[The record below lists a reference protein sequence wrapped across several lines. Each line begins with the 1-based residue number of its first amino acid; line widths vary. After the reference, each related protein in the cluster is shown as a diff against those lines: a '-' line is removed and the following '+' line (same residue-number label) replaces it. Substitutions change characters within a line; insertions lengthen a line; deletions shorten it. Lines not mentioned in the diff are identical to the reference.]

1 MSDKHLIVEGLSIE
15 FGGQTVVQN
24 LSFTLAPG
32 KTLALV
38 GESGSGKSVTAR
50 SLIGLAGAGARV
62 TARTLSYSG
71 QDLLGLSERGWRGL
85 RGKGIGFVLQDAL
98 VSLDPLRPVGKEIL
112 EVLKT
117 HGWGDRRRRA
127 QRVIELLD
135 TVGVPDPELRA
146 RQRPD
151 QLSGGLRQRALIAS
165 ALALDPGLVIADE
178 PTTALDATVQAQI
191 LQVLQAIK
199 ARGDSLLIISHDLAV
214 VAQLADEVLVLRHGV
229 AVEQGPMQQVLRNP
243 RHAYT
248 RALLDAV
255 PAEHARGTRL
265 SPQQGTP
272 VVQARP
278 SVAGAV
284 LLKATAL
291 GKRYIGPDQQPR
303 QVVDGV
309 SFELR
314 AGRTLGIVGESGSG
328 KTTVARIVLG
338 LLEPDAGKVEFL
350 GQDWAGAGRQ
360 HVDEQQRRVRRR
372 DISVIYQDPLSSF
385 DPRWSVGQILA
396 DALDVAGVTAPQ
408 QTARIQQLLEQ
419 VRLPTELA
427 TRRPLQ
433 LSGGQRQRVAI
444 ARAIASNPK
453 VIICDEPVS
462 ALDVSV
468 QAQVL
473 DLLADLQASLG
484 LAYLFISHD
493 LGVIRHVS
501 DEVLVTTARWWKA
514 PRWKPCL
521 NTRNTTTPAACWGR
535 CRGCRVPKRPW
546 SCRRWKRKTAPG
558 CLTNRN
564 SGKSPFKRSP
574 ARNCHEQIICCH

>member
-1 MSDKHLIVEGLSIE
+1 MSEQKRLIVEGLSIE
-15 FGGQTVVQN
+15 FAGQSVVSN
-24 LSFTLAPG
+24 LSFTLEPG

-50 SLIGLAGAGARV
+50 SLIGLAGEGARV
-62 TARTLSYSG
+62 TARRLSYAG
-71 QDLLGLSERGWRGL
+71 HDLLSLSERGWRDL
-85 RGKGIGFVLQDAL
+85 RGKDIGFVLQDAL

-112 EVLKT
+112 EVLET
-117 HGWGDRRRRA
+117 HRWGDRHRRSE
-127 QRVIELLD
+127 RVIELLE
-135 TVGVPDPELRA
+135 TVGVPEPRLRA

-165 ALALDPGLVIADE
+165 ALAMNPGLVIADE

-191 LQVLQAIK
+191 LDVLQQIK

-214 VAQLADEVLVLRHGV
+214 VAQLADEVLVLRHGEV
-229 AVEQGPMQQVLRNP
+229 VEQGPMEQVLRNP
-243 RHAYT
+243 RHPYT
-248 RALLDAV
+248 RSLLDAV

-265 SPQQGTP
+265 SPEHGAVP
-272 VVQARP
+272 IPPR
-278 SVAGAV
+278 AGADAPV
-284 LLKATAL
+284 LLSAQGL
-291 GKRYIGPDQQPR
+291 GKRYVGPDQLVR

-309 SFELR
+309 SFQLR

-338 LLEPDAGKVEFL
+338 LLEPDAGQVQFL
-350 GQDWAGAGRQ
+350 DVPWTGAGDAR
-360 HVDEQQRRVRRR
+360 VEEKRRRLHRR

-396 DALDVAGVTAPQ
+396 DALDVAGVPFEQ
-408 QTARIQQLLEQ
+408 QRPRISQLLQQ
-419 VRLPTELA
+419 VRLPAELSS
-427 TRRPLQ
+427 RRPLQ

-501 DEVLVTTARWWKA
+501 DEVLVMRHGQVVESASVESLFDNPRHAYTRRLLGAVPRLPGAGGTLVVPPVEPESAVLLFDESRLWKIA
-514 PRWKPCL
+514 
-521 NTRNTTTPAACWGR
+521 
-535 CRGCRVPKRPW
+535 
-546 SCRRWKRKTAPG
+546 
-558 CLTNRN
+558 
-564 SGKSPFKRSP
+564 
-574 ARNCHEQIICCH
+574 I

>member
-15 FGGQTVVQN
+15 FGGQTVVRDV
-24 LSFTLAPG
+24 SFTLAPG

-62 TARTLSYSG
+62 TARTLSYGG

-112 EVLKT
+112 EVLTT
-117 HGWGDRRRRA
+117 HRWGDRRSRTE
-127 QRVIELLD
+127 RVIELLD
-135 TVGVPDPELRA
+135 KVGVPEPELRA

-165 ALALDPGLVIADE
+165 ALALSPGLVIADE

-191 LQVLQAIK
+191 LQVLQEIK

-229 AVEQGPMQQVLRNP
+229 VVEQGSMQQVLRTP
-243 RHAYT
+243 SHPYT
-248 RALLDAV
+248 QALLDAV

-265 SPQQGTP
+265 SSHNSGQ
-272 VVQARP
+272 VVQPRP
-278 SVAGAV
+278 GADSPV
-284 LLKATAL
+284 LLKASGL
-291 GKRYIGPDQQPR
+291 GKRYIGPDQQSR
-303 QVVDGV
+303 QVVDDV

-338 LLEPDAGKVEFL
+338 LLEPDAGQVQFL
-350 GQDWAGAGRQ
+350 GHAWAGAGADR
-360 HVDEQQRRVRRR
+360 VAEKDRRVHRR

-385 DPRWSVGQILA
+385 DPRWSIGQLLA
-396 DALDVAGVTAPQ
+396 DALDVAGVAASQ
-408 QTARIQQLLEQ
+408 QPARIRELLEQ
-419 VRLPTELA
+419 VRLPAELA

-501 DEVLVTTARWWKA
+501 DEVLVMRRGQVVESAPVEDLFEHPKHAYTQRLLGAVPRLPGADSELVVPPLEAESTALRFDESQLWKIA
-514 PRWKPCL
+514 
-521 NTRNTTTPAACWGR
+521 
-535 CRGCRVPKRPW
+535 
-546 SCRRWKRKTAPG
+546 
-558 CLTNRN
+558 
-564 SGKSPFKRSP
+564 
-574 ARNCHEQIICCH
+574 I

>member
-15 FGGQTVVQN
+15 FGGQTVVRDV
-24 LSFTLAPG
+24 SFTLAPG

-62 TARTLSYSG
+62 TARTLSYGG

-112 EVLKT
+112 EVLTT
-117 HGWGDRRRRA
+117 HQWGDRRSRA
-127 QRVIELLD
+127 ERVIELLD
-135 TVGVPDPELRA
+135 KVGVPEPELRA

-165 ALALDPGLVIADE
+165 ALALSPGLVIADE

-191 LQVLQAIK
+191 LQVLQEIK

-229 AVEQGPMQQVLRNP
+229 VVEQGPMQQVLRTP
-243 RHAYT
+243 SHPYT
-248 RALLDAV
+248 QALLDAV

-265 SPQQGTP
+265 SSHNSGQL
-272 VVQARP
+272 VQPRP
-278 SVAGAV
+278 GADSPV
-284 LLKATAL
+284 LLKASGL
-291 GKRYIGPDQQPR
+291 GKRYIGPDQQSR
-303 QVVDGV
+303 QVVDDV

-338 LLEPDAGKVEFL
+338 LLEPDAGQVQFL
-350 GQDWAGAGRQ
+350 GHAWAGAGADR
-360 HVDEQQRRVRRR
+360 VAEKDRRVHRR

-385 DPRWSVGQILA
+385 DPRWSIGQILF
-396 DALDVAGVTAPQ
+396 DALDVAGVAASQ
-408 QTARIQQLLEQ
+408 QPARIRELLEQ
-419 VRLPTELA
+419 VRLPAELA
-427 TRRPLQ
+427 SRRPLQ

-501 DEVLVTTARWWKA
+501 DEVLVMRRGQVVESAPVEDLFEHPKHAYTQRLLGAVPRLPGADSELVVPPLEAESTALRFDESQLWKIA
-514 PRWKPCL
+514 
-521 NTRNTTTPAACWGR
+521 
-535 CRGCRVPKRPW
+535 
-546 SCRRWKRKTAPG
+546 
-558 CLTNRN
+558 
-564 SGKSPFKRSP
+564 
-574 ARNCHEQIICCH
+574 I

>member
-15 FGGQTVVQN
+15 FGGQTVVRN

-62 TARTLSYSG
+62 TARTLSYGG

-127 QRVIELLD
+127 ERVIELLD

-272 VVQARP
+272 VVRPRP
-278 SVAGAV
+278 SVDAPV
-284 LLKATAL
+284 LLKATDL

-338 LLEPDAGKVEFL
+338 LLEPDAGRVEFL
-350 GQDWAGAGRQ
+350 GQDWSGAGSQ
-360 HVDEQQRRVRRR
+360 HVDEQQRRARRR

-396 DALDVAGVTAPQ
+396 DALDVAGVTAQQ

-419 VRLPTELA
+419 VRLPAELA

-501 DEVLVTTARWWKA
+501 DDVLVMRHGKVVESAPVEALFEHPQHDYTRRLLGAVPRLPGAGTPLIVPPLEAENSAWLFDESQLWKIA
-514 PRWKPCL
+514 
-521 NTRNTTTPAACWGR
+521 
-535 CRGCRVPKRPW
+535 
-546 SCRRWKRKTAPG
+546 
-558 CLTNRN
+558 
-564 SGKSPFKRSP
+564 
-574 ARNCHEQIICCH
+574 I

>member
-15 FGGQTVVQN
+15 FGGQTVVHN

-62 TARTLSYSG
+62 TARTLNYGG

-272 VVQARP
+272 EVQVRP
-278 SVAGAV
+278 PVAGPV

-501 DEVLVTTARWWKA
+501 DEVLVMRHGKVVESAPVETLFEHPQHDYTRRLLGAVPRLPGAETPLVVPPLEAENSAWLFDESQLWKIA
-514 PRWKPCL
+514 
-521 NTRNTTTPAACWGR
+521 
-535 CRGCRVPKRPW
+535 
-546 SCRRWKRKTAPG
+546 
-558 CLTNRN
+558 
-564 SGKSPFKRSP
+564 
-574 ARNCHEQIICCH
+574 I

>member
-1 MSDKHLIVEGLSIE
+1 
-15 FGGQTVVQN
+15 
-24 LSFTLAPG
+24 LSFTLEPG

-62 TARTLSYSG
+62 TARTLSYG
-71 QDLLGLSERGWRGL
+71 GRDLLTLSERDWRAL

-112 EVLKT
+112 EVLET
-117 HGWGDRRRRA
+117 HRWGDRRSRT

-135 TVGVPDPELRA
+135 RVGVPEPELRA

-191 LQVLQAIK
+191 LSVLQDIK

-214 VAQLADEVLVLRHGV
+214 VAQLADEVLVLRHGEV
-229 AVEQGPMQQVLRNP
+229 VEQGPMARVLRDP
-243 RHAYT
+243 RHPYT
-248 RALLDAV
+248 RALLNAV

-265 SPQQGTP
+265 SPEREPEPDSVKPRASLDAP
-272 VVQARP
+272 VVLQAW
-278 SVAGAV
+278 G
-284 LLKATAL
+284 L
-291 GKRYIGPDQQPR
+291 GKRYVGPDHQSR
-303 QVVDGV
+303 QVVDDV
-309 SFELR
+309 SFDLR

-328 KTTVARIVLG
+328 KTTVARMVLG
-338 LLEPDAGKVEFL
+338 LLEPDAGQVSFL
-350 GQDWAGAGRQ
+350 GRPWTGADGQR
-360 HVDEQQRRVRRR
+360 VSEKDRRVYRR

-396 DALDVAGVTAPQ
+396 DALDVAGVGILDQP
-408 QTARIQQLLEQ
+408 ARITRLLDQ
-419 VRLPTELA
+419 VRLPAELA
-427 TRRPLQ
+427 ARRPLQ

-473 DLLADLQASLG
+473 DLLADLQAELG

-501 DEVLVTTARWWKA
+501 DEVLVMRHGKVVESALVDDLFNNPQHEYTRRLLSAVPRLPGAGIKLVALPPEPEDDLPLFDESRLWKIA
-514 PRWKPCL
+514 
-521 NTRNTTTPAACWGR
+521 
-535 CRGCRVPKRPW
+535 
-546 SCRRWKRKTAPG
+546 
-558 CLTNRN
+558 
-564 SGKSPFKRSP
+564 
-574 ARNCHEQIICCH
+574 I

>member
-15 FGGQTVVQN
+15 FGGQTVVRDV
-24 LSFTLAPG
+24 SFTLAPG

-62 TARTLSYSG
+62 TARTLSYGG

-112 EVLKT
+112 EVLTT
-117 HGWGDRRRRA
+117 HQWGDRRSRA
-127 QRVIELLD
+127 ERVIELLD
-135 TVGVPDPELRA
+135 KVGVPEPELRA

-165 ALALDPGLVIADE
+165 ALALSPGLVIADE

-191 LQVLQAIK
+191 LQVLHEIK

-229 AVEQGPMQQVLRNP
+229 VVEQGPMQQVLRTP
-243 RHAYT
+243 SHPYT
-248 RALLDAV
+248 QALLDAV

-265 SPQQGTP
+265 SSHNSGQL
-272 VVQARP
+272 VQPRP
-278 SVAGAV
+278 GADSPV
-284 LLKATAL
+284 LLKASGL
-291 GKRYIGPDQQPR
+291 GKRYIGPDQQSR
-303 QVVDGV
+303 QVVDDV

-338 LLEPDAGKVEFL
+338 LLEPDAGQVQFL
-350 GQDWAGAGRQ
+350 GHAWAGAGANR
-360 HVDEQQRRVRRR
+360 VAEKDRRVHRR

-385 DPRWSVGQILA
+385 DPRWSIGQILA
-396 DALDVAGVTAPQ
+396 DALDVAGVAASQ
-408 QTARIQQLLEQ
+408 QPARIRELLEQ
-419 VRLPTELA
+419 VRLPAELA
-427 TRRPLQ
+427 SRRPLQ

-501 DEVLVTTARWWKA
+501 DEVLVMRRGQVVESAPVEDLFEHPKHAYTQRLLGAVPRLPGADSELVVPPLEAESTALRFDESQLWKIA
-514 PRWKPCL
+514 
-521 NTRNTTTPAACWGR
+521 
-535 CRGCRVPKRPW
+535 
-546 SCRRWKRKTAPG
+546 
-558 CLTNRN
+558 
-564 SGKSPFKRSP
+564 
-574 ARNCHEQIICCH
+574 I

>member
-15 FGGQTVVQN
+15 FDGQTVVHN

-62 TARTLSYSG
+62 SARTLSYGG
-71 QDLLGLSERGWRGL
+71 QDLLGLSERGWRRL

-98 VSLDPLRPVGKEIL
+98 VSLDPLRAVGKEIL
-112 EVLKT
+112 EVLKA
-117 HGWGDRRRRA
+117 HNWGDRRSRGE
-127 QRVIELLD
+127 RVIELLD
-135 TVGVPDPELRA
+135 KVGVPEPRLRA

-165 ALALDPGLVIADE
+165 ALALSPGLVIADE

-191 LQVLQAIK
+191 LEVLQEIK

-229 AVEQGPMQQVLRNP
+229 TVEQGPTEQVLRNP
-243 RHAYT
+243 HHPYT

-265 SPQQGTP
+265 SPGQPAVNGLP
-272 VVQARP
+272 R
-278 SVAGAV
+278 SGADSP
-284 LLKATAL
+284 LLLRASGL
-291 GKRYIGPDQQPR
+291 GKRYIGPDHQSR
-303 QVVDGV
+303 QVVDDV

-328 KTTVARIVLG
+328 KTTVARMVLG
-338 LLEPDAGKVEFL
+338 LLEPDAGRVEFL
-350 GQDWAGAGRQ
+350 GQPWTAAGSER
-360 HVDEQQRRVRRR
+360 VTEKQRRVHRR

-396 DALDVAGVTAPQ
+396 DALDVAGFQAGQ
-408 QTARIQQLLEQ
+408 HAARISQLLDQ
-419 VRLPTELA
+419 VRLPAELA

-501 DEVLVTTARWWKA
+501 DQVLVMRHGKVVESAPVEDLFDNPQHEYTRRLLGAVPRLPGAQVQLVVPPLEAENTAWLFDESQLWKIA
-514 PRWKPCL
+514 
-521 NTRNTTTPAACWGR
+521 
-535 CRGCRVPKRPW
+535 
-546 SCRRWKRKTAPG
+546 
-558 CLTNRN
+558 
-564 SGKSPFKRSP
+564 
-574 ARNCHEQIICCH
+574 I

>member
-15 FGGQTVVQN
+15 FGGQTVVRDV
-24 LSFTLAPG
+24 SFTLAPG

-38 GESGSGKSVTAR
+38 GESGSGKSVPAR
-50 SLIGLAGAGARV
+50 SLIGVAGAGARV
-62 TARTLSYSG
+62 TARTLSYGG

-112 EVLKT
+112 EVLTT
-117 HGWGDRRRRA
+117 HQWGDRRSRA
-127 QRVIELLD
+127 ERVIELLD
-135 TVGVPDPELRA
+135 KVGVPEPELRA

-165 ALALDPGLVIADE
+165 ALALSPGLVIADE

-191 LQVLQAIK
+191 LQVLQEIK

-229 AVEQGPMQQVLRNP
+229 VVEQGSMQQVLRTP
-243 RHAYT
+243 SHPYT
-248 RALLDAV
+248 QALLDAV

-265 SPQQGTP
+265 SSHNSGQ
-272 VVQARP
+272 VVQPRP
-278 SVAGAV
+278 GADSPV
-284 LLKATAL
+284 LLKASGL
-291 GKRYIGPDQQPR
+291 GKRYIGPDQQSR
-303 QVVDGV
+303 QVVDDV

-338 LLEPDAGKVEFL
+338 LLEPDAGQVQFL
-350 GQDWAGAGRQ
+350 GHAWAGAGADR
-360 HVDEQQRRVRRR
+360 VAEKDRRVHRR

-385 DPRWSVGQILA
+385 DPRWSIGQILA
-396 DALDVAGVTAPQ
+396 DALDVAGVAASQ
-408 QTARIQQLLEQ
+408 QPARIRELLEQ
-419 VRLPTELA
+419 VRLPAELA

-501 DEVLVTTARWWKA
+501 DEVLVMRRGQVVESAPVEDLFEHPKHAYTQRLLGAVPRLPGADSELVVPPLEAESTALRFDESQLWKIA
-514 PRWKPCL
+514 
-521 NTRNTTTPAACWGR
+521 
-535 CRGCRVPKRPW
+535 
-546 SCRRWKRKTAPG
+546 
-558 CLTNRN
+558 
-564 SGKSPFKRSP
+564 
-574 ARNCHEQIICCH
+574 I

>member
-1 MSDKHLIVEGLSIE
+1 MSEAKRLIVEGLSIE
-15 FGGQTVVQN
+15 FAGRSVVRN
-24 LSFTLAPG
+24 LSFTLEPG

-50 SLIGLAGAGARV
+50 SLIGLAGEGARV
-62 TARTLSYSG
+62 TARRLSYAG
-71 QDLLGLSERGWRGL
+71 QDLLRLSQRGWRDL
-85 RGKGIGFVLQDAL
+85 RGKDIGFVLQDAL

-112 EVLKT
+112 EVLET
-117 HGWGDRRRRA
+117 HRWGDKHSRA
-127 QRVIELLD
+127 ERVIELLE
-135 TVGVPDPELRA
+135 TVGVPEPRLRA

-191 LQVLQAIK
+191 LEVLQQIK

-214 VAQLADEVLVLRHGV
+214 VAQLADEVLVLRHGEV
-229 AVEQGPMQQVLRNP
+229 VEQGPMQQVLRTP
-243 RHAYT
+243 QHPYT
-248 RALLDAV
+248 RSLLDAV

-265 SPQQGTP
+265 SPG
-272 VVQARP
+272 QAALILASRP
-278 SVAGAV
+278 RKDAPV
-284 LLKATAL
+284 LLKAEGL
-291 GKRYIGPDQQPR
+291 GKRYIGPDQQVR
-303 QVVDGV
+303 QVVNGV

-314 AGRTLGIVGESGSG
+314 GGRTLGIVGESGSG
-328 KTTVARIVLG
+328 KTTVARIALG
-338 LLEPDAGKVEFL
+338 LLQPDAGHVQFL
-350 GQDWAGAGRQ
+350 NVPWTASGDAR
-360 HVDEQQRRVRRR
+360 VSEKTRRLRRR

-396 DALDVAGVTAPQ
+396 DALDVAGLAYERQ
-408 QTARIQQLLEQ
+408 RERIAELLHQ
-419 VRLPTELA
+419 VRLPAELS

-501 DEVLVTTARWWKA
+501 DDVLVMRHGQVVESADVQTLFEHPQHEYTKRLLGAVPRLPGSASALVVPPLEPENPAWMFDESRLWKIA
-514 PRWKPCL
+514 
-521 NTRNTTTPAACWGR
+521 
-535 CRGCRVPKRPW
+535 
-546 SCRRWKRKTAPG
+546 
-558 CLTNRN
+558 
-564 SGKSPFKRSP
+564 
-574 ARNCHEQIICCH
+574 I

>member
-15 FGGQTVVQN
+15 FGGQTVVRDV
-24 LSFTLAPG
+24 SFTLAPG

-62 TARTLSYSG
+62 TARTLSYGG

-112 EVLKT
+112 EVLTT
-117 HGWGDRRRRA
+117 HQWGDRRSRA
-127 QRVIELLD
+127 ERVIELLD
-135 TVGVPDPELRA
+135 KVGVPEPELRA

-165 ALALDPGLVIADE
+165 ALALSPGLVIADE
-178 PTTALDATVQAQI
+178 PTTALDVTVQAQI
-191 LQVLQAIK
+191 LQVLQEIK

-229 AVEQGPMQQVLRNP
+229 VVEQGPMQQVLRTP
-243 RHAYT
+243 SHPYT
-248 RALLDAV
+248 QALLDAV

-265 SPQQGTP
+265 SSHNSGQL
-272 VVQARP
+272 VQPRP
-278 SVAGAV
+278 GADSPV
-284 LLKATAL
+284 LLKASGL
-291 GKRYIGPDQQPR
+291 GKRYIGPDQQSR
-303 QVVDGV
+303 QVVDDV

-338 LLEPDAGKVEFL
+338 LLEPDAGQVQFL
-350 GQDWAGAGRQ
+350 GHAWAGAGADR
-360 HVDEQQRRVRRR
+360 VAEKDRRVHRR

-385 DPRWSVGQILA
+385 DPRWSIGQILA
-396 DALDVAGVTAPQ
+396 DALDVAGVAASQ
-408 QTARIQQLLEQ
+408 QPARIRELLEQ
-419 VRLPTELA
+419 VRLPAELA
-427 TRRPLQ
+427 SRRPLQ

-501 DEVLVTTARWWKA
+501 DEVLVMRRGQVVESAPVEDLFEHPKHAYTQRLLGAVPRLPGADSELVVPPLEAESTALRFDESQLWKIA
-514 PRWKPCL
+514 
-521 NTRNTTTPAACWGR
+521 
-535 CRGCRVPKRPW
+535 
-546 SCRRWKRKTAPG
+546 
-558 CLTNRN
+558 
-564 SGKSPFKRSP
+564 
-574 ARNCHEQIICCH
+574 I

>member
-62 TARTLSYSG
+62 TARTLSYGG

-501 DEVLVTTARWWKA
+501 DEVLVMRHGKVVESAPVETLFEHPQHDYTRRLLGAVPRLPGAETPLVVPPLEAENSAWLFDESQLWKIA
-514 PRWKPCL
+514 
-521 NTRNTTTPAACWGR
+521 
-535 CRGCRVPKRPW
+535 
-546 SCRRWKRKTAPG
+546 
-558 CLTNRN
+558 
-564 SGKSPFKRSP
+564 
-574 ARNCHEQIICCH
+574 I

>member
-15 FGGQTVVQN
+15 FDGQTVVHN

-62 TARTLSYSG
+62 SARTLSYGG
-71 QDLLGLSERGWRGL
+71 QDLLGLSERGWRRL

-98 VSLDPLRPVGKEIL
+98 VSLDPLRAVGKEIL
-112 EVLKT
+112 EVLKA
-117 HGWGDRRRRA
+117 HNWGDRRSRGE
-127 QRVIELLD
+127 RVIELLD
-135 TVGVPDPELRA
+135 KVGVPEPRLRA

-165 ALALDPGLVIADE
+165 ALALSPGLVIADE

-191 LQVLQAIK
+191 LEVLQEIK

-229 AVEQGPMQQVLRNP
+229 TVEQGPTEQVLRNP
-243 RHAYT
+243 HHPYT

-265 SPQQGTP
+265 SPGQPAVNGLP
-272 VVQARP
+272 R
-278 SVAGAV
+278 SGADSP
-284 LLKATAL
+284 LLLRASGL
-291 GKRYIGPDQQPR
+291 GKRYIGPDHQSR
-303 QVVDGV
+303 QVVDDV

-328 KTTVARIVLG
+328 KTTVARMVLG
-338 LLEPDAGKVEFL
+338 LLEPDAGRVEFL
-350 GQDWAGAGRQ
+350 GQPWTAAGSER
-360 HVDEQQRRVRRR
+360 VTEKQRRLHRR

-385 DPRWSVGQILA
+385 DPRWNVGQILA
-396 DALDVAGVTAPQ
+396 DALDVAGFQAGQ
-408 QTARIQQLLEQ
+408 HAARISQLLEQ
-419 VRLPTELA
+419 VRLPAELA

-501 DEVLVTTARWWKA
+501 DQVLVMRHGKVVESAPVEDLFDNPQHEYTRRLLGAVPRLPGAQVQLVVPPLEAENTAWLFDESQLWKIA
-514 PRWKPCL
+514 
-521 NTRNTTTPAACWGR
+521 
-535 CRGCRVPKRPW
+535 
-546 SCRRWKRKTAPG
+546 
-558 CLTNRN
+558 
-564 SGKSPFKRSP
+564 
-574 ARNCHEQIICCH
+574 I

>member
-15 FGGQTVVQN
+15 FGGQTVVRDV
-24 LSFTLAPG
+24 SFTLAPG

-62 TARTLSYSG
+62 TARTLSYGG

-112 EVLKT
+112 EVLTT
-117 HGWGDRRRRA
+117 HQWGDRRSRA
-127 QRVIELLD
+127 ERVIELLD
-135 TVGVPDPELRA
+135 KVGVPEPELRA

-165 ALALDPGLVIADE
+165 ALALSPGLVIADE

-191 LQVLQAIK
+191 LQVLQEIK

-229 AVEQGPMQQVLRNP
+229 VVEQGPMQQVLRTP
-243 RHAYT
+243 SHPYT
-248 RALLDAV
+248 QALLDAV

-265 SPQQGTP
+265 SSHNSGQL
-272 VVQARP
+272 VQPRP
-278 SVAGAV
+278 GADSPV
-284 LLKATAL
+284 LLKASGL
-291 GKRYIGPDQQPR
+291 GKRYIGPDQQSR
-303 QVVDGV
+303 QVVDDV

-338 LLEPDAGKVEFL
+338 LLEPDAGQVQFL
-350 GQDWAGAGRQ
+350 GHAWAGAGADR
-360 HVDEQQRRVRRR
+360 VAEKDRRVHRR

-385 DPRWSVGQILA
+385 DPRWSIGQILA
-396 DALDVAGVTAPQ
+396 DALDVAGVAASQ
-408 QTARIQQLLEQ
+408 QPARIRELLEQ
-419 VRLPTELA
+419 VRLPAELA
-427 TRRPLQ
+427 SRRPLQ

-501 DEVLVTTARWWKA
+501 DEVLVMRRGQVVESAPVEELFEHPKHAYTQRLLGAVPRLPGADSELVVPPLEAESTALRFDESQLWKIA
-514 PRWKPCL
+514 
-521 NTRNTTTPAACWGR
+521 
-535 CRGCRVPKRPW
+535 
-546 SCRRWKRKTAPG
+546 
-558 CLTNRN
+558 
-564 SGKSPFKRSP
+564 
-574 ARNCHEQIICCH
+574 I

>member
-1 MSDKHLIVEGLSIE
+1 MSDQKRLIVEGLSIE
-15 FGGQTVVQN
+15 FAGQSVVRN
-24 LSFTLAPG
+24 LSFTLEPG

-62 TARTLSYSG
+62 TARTLSYDG
-71 QDLLGLSERGWRGL
+71 VDLLSLSERGWRRL
-85 RGKGIGFVLQDAL
+85 RGNGIGFVLQDAL

-112 EVLKT
+112 EVLET
-117 HGWGDRRRRA
+117 HRWGDRRSRGE
-127 QRVIELLD
+127 RVIELLD
-135 TVGVPDPELRA
+135 LVGVPEPQLRA

-165 ALALDPGLVIADE
+165 ALALNPGLVIADE

-191 LQVLQAIK
+191 LQVLQQIK

-214 VAQLADEVLVLRHGV
+214 VAQLADEVLVLRHGEV
-229 AVEQGPMQQVLRNP
+229 VEQGPMDQVLLNP

-248 RALLDAV
+248 RSLLDAV

-265 SPQQGTP
+265 SPERSNAVAQP
-272 VVQARP
+272 RP
-278 SVAGAV
+278 GADSPV
-284 LLKATAL
+284 LLKASGL
-291 GKRYIGPDQQPR
+291 GKRYVGPDQQSR
-303 QVVDGV
+303 QVVDNV

-328 KTTVARIVLG
+328 KTTVARIALG
-338 LLEPDAGKVEFL
+338 LLQPDAGEVRFLDQPWAATGTERVE
-350 GQDWAGAGRQ
+350 
-360 HVDEQQRRVRRR
+360 EKTRRVHRR

-385 DPRWSVGQILA
+385 DPRWTVGQILS
-396 DALDVAGVTAPQ
+396 DALDVAGIALEQ
-408 QTARIQQLLEQ
+408 QAARVAQLLDQ
-419 VRLPTELA
+419 VRLVPQLA
-427 TRRPLQ
+427 ERRPLQ

-501 DEVLVTTARWWKA
+501 DEVLVMRHGQVVESASVETLFESPQHEYTQRLLGAVPRLPGSGTQLVVPALEPENPGWLFDESRLWKIA
-514 PRWKPCL
+514 
-521 NTRNTTTPAACWGR
+521 
-535 CRGCRVPKRPW
+535 
-546 SCRRWKRKTAPG
+546 
-558 CLTNRN
+558 
-564 SGKSPFKRSP
+564 
-574 ARNCHEQIICCH
+574 I

>member
-15 FGGQTVVQN
+15 FDGQTVVHN

-50 SLIGLAGAGARV
+50 SLIGLAGAVARV
-62 TARTLSYSG
+62 SARTLSYGG
-71 QDLLGLSERGWRGL
+71 QDLLGLSERGWRRL

-98 VSLDPLRPVGKEIL
+98 ASLDPLRAVGKEIL
-112 EVLKT
+112 EVLKA
-117 HGWGDRRRRA
+117 HNWGDRRSRGE
-127 QRVIELLD
+127 RVIELLD
-135 TVGVPDPELRA
+135 KVGVPEPRLRA

-165 ALALDPGLVIADE
+165 ALALSPGLVIADE

-191 LQVLQAIK
+191 LEVLQEIK

-229 AVEQGPMQQVLRNP
+229 TVEQGPTEQVLRNP
-243 RHAYT
+243 HHPYT

-265 SPQQGTP
+265 SPGQPAVSGLP
-272 VVQARP
+272 R
-278 SVAGAV
+278 SGADSP
-284 LLKATAL
+284 LLLRASGL
-291 GKRYIGPDQQPR
+291 GKRYIGPDHQSR
-303 QVVDGV
+303 QVVDDV

-328 KTTVARIVLG
+328 KTTVARMVLG
-338 LLEPDAGKVEFL
+338 LLEPDAGRVEFL
-350 GQDWAGAGRQ
+350 GQPWTAAGSER
-360 HVDEQQRRVRRR
+360 VTEKQRRLHRR

-396 DALDVAGVTAPQ
+396 DALDVAGFQAGQ
-408 QTARIQQLLEQ
+408 HAARISQLLEH
-419 VRLPTELA
+419 VRLPAELA

-501 DEVLVTTARWWKA
+501 DQVLVMRHGKVVESARVEDLFDNPQHEYTRRLLGAVPRLPGAQVQLVVPPLEAENTAWLFDESQLWKIA
-514 PRWKPCL
+514 
-521 NTRNTTTPAACWGR
+521 
-535 CRGCRVPKRPW
+535 
-546 SCRRWKRKTAPG
+546 
-558 CLTNRN
+558 
-564 SGKSPFKRSP
+564 
-574 ARNCHEQIICCH
+574 I

>member
-15 FGGQTVVQN
+15 FDGQTVVHN

-62 TARTLSYSG
+62 SARTLSYGG
-71 QDLLGLSERGWRGL
+71 QDLLGLSERGWRRL

-98 VSLDPLRPVGKEIL
+98 VSLDPLRAVGKEIL
-112 EVLKT
+112 EVLKA
-117 HGWGDRRRRA
+117 HNWGDRRSRGE
-127 QRVIELLD
+127 RVIDLLD
-135 TVGVPDPELRA
+135 KVGVPEPRLRA

-165 ALALDPGLVIADE
+165 ALALSPGLVIADE

-191 LQVLQAIK
+191 LEVLQEIK

-229 AVEQGPMQQVLRNP
+229 TVEQGPTEQVLRNP
-243 RHAYT
+243 RHPYT

-265 SPQQGTP
+265 SPGQPAVNGLP
-272 VVQARP
+272 R
-278 SVAGAV
+278 SGADSP
-284 LLKATAL
+284 LLLRASGL
-291 GKRYIGPDQQPR
+291 GKRYIGPDHQSR
-303 QVVDGV
+303 QVVDDV

-328 KTTVARIVLG
+328 KTTVARMVLG
-338 LLEPDAGKVEFL
+338 LLEPDAGRVEFL
-350 GQDWAGAGRQ
+350 GQPWTAAGSER
-360 HVDEQQRRVRRR
+360 VTEKQRRLHRR

-396 DALDVAGVTAPQ
+396 DALDVAGFQAGQ
-408 QTARIQQLLEQ
+408 HAARISQLLEQ
-419 VRLPTELA
+419 VRLPAELA

-501 DEVLVTTARWWKA
+501 DQVLVMRHGKVVESARVEDLFDNPQHEYTRRLLGAVPRLPGAQVQLVVPPLEAENTAWLFDESQLWKIA
-514 PRWKPCL
+514 
-521 NTRNTTTPAACWGR
+521 
-535 CRGCRVPKRPW
+535 
-546 SCRRWKRKTAPG
+546 
-558 CLTNRN
+558 
-564 SGKSPFKRSP
+564 
-574 ARNCHEQIICCH
+574 I

>member
-15 FGGQTVVQN
+15 FDGQTVVHN

-62 TARTLSYSG
+62 TARTLSYGG
-71 QDLLGLSERGWRGL
+71 QDLLGLSERGWRRL

-112 EVLKT
+112 EVLKA
-117 HGWGDRRRRA
+117 HNWGDRRSRA
-127 QRVIELLD
+127 ERVIELLD
-135 TVGVPDPELRA
+135 KVGVPQPRLRA

-165 ALALDPGLVIADE
+165 ALALSPGLVIADE

-191 LQVLQAIK
+191 LEVLQEIK

-214 VAQLADEVLVLRHGV
+214 VAQLSDEVLVLRHGV
-229 AVEQGPMQQVLRNP
+229 TVEQGPTEQVLRNP
-243 RHAYT
+243 HHPYT

-265 SPQQGTP
+265 SPGQPAVNGLP
-272 VVQARP
+272 R
-278 SVAGAV
+278 SGADSP
-284 LLKATAL
+284 LLLRASGL
-291 GKRYIGPDQQPR
+291 GKRYIGPDHQSR
-303 QVVDGV
+303 QVVDDV

-328 KTTVARIVLG
+328 KTTVARMVLG
-338 LLEPDAGKVEFL
+338 LLEPDAGRVEFL
-350 GQDWAGAGRQ
+350 GQPWTAAGSER
-360 HVDEQQRRVRRR
+360 VTEKQRRLHRR

-385 DPRWSVGQILA
+385 DPRWSVARILA
-396 DALDVAGVTAPQ
+396 DALDVAGFEAGQ
-408 QTARIQQLLEQ
+408 QAVRIRQLLEQ
-419 VRLPTELA
+419 VRLPADLA

-501 DEVLVTTARWWKA
+501 DEVLVMRHGKVVESAPVEALFDNPQHEYTRRLLGAVPRLPGAQVQLVVPPLEAENTAWLFDESQLWKSA
-514 PRWKPCL
+514 
-521 NTRNTTTPAACWGR
+521 
-535 CRGCRVPKRPW
+535 
-546 SCRRWKRKTAPG
+546 
-558 CLTNRN
+558 
-564 SGKSPFKRSP
+564 
-574 ARNCHEQIICCH
+574 I

>member
-15 FGGQTVVQN
+15 FDGQTVVHN

-50 SLIGLAGAGARV
+50 SLIGLAGAVARV
-62 TARTLSYSG
+62 SARTLSYGG
-71 QDLLGLSERGWRGL
+71 QDLLGLSERGWRRL

-98 VSLDPLRPVGKEIL
+98 VSLDPLRAVGKEIL
-112 EVLKT
+112 EVLKA
-117 HGWGDRRRRA
+117 HNWGDRRSRGE
-127 QRVIELLD
+127 RVIELLD
-135 TVGVPDPELRA
+135 KVGVPEPRLRA

-165 ALALDPGLVIADE
+165 ALALSPGLVIADE

-191 LQVLQAIK
+191 LEVLQEIK

-229 AVEQGPMQQVLRNP
+229 TVEQGPTEQVLRNP
-243 RHAYT
+243 HHPYT

-265 SPQQGTP
+265 SPGQPAVSGLP
-272 VVQARP
+272 R
-278 SVAGAV
+278 SGADSP
-284 LLKATAL
+284 LLLRASGL
-291 GKRYIGPDQQPR
+291 GKRYIGPDHQSR
-303 QVVDGV
+303 QVVDDV

-328 KTTVARIVLG
+328 KTTVARMVLG
-338 LLEPDAGKVEFL
+338 LLEPDAGRVEFL
-350 GQDWAGAGRQ
+350 GQPWTAAGSER
-360 HVDEQQRRVRRR
+360 VTEKQRRLHRR

-396 DALDVAGVTAPQ
+396 DALDVAGFQAGQ
-408 QTARIQQLLEQ
+408 HAARISQLLEQ
-419 VRLPTELA
+419 VRLPAELA

-501 DEVLVTTARWWKA
+501 DQVLVMRHGKVVESAPVEDLFDNPQHEYTRRLLGAVPRLPGAQVQLVVPPLEAENSAWLFDESQLWKIA
-514 PRWKPCL
+514 
-521 NTRNTTTPAACWGR
+521 
-535 CRGCRVPKRPW
+535 
-546 SCRRWKRKTAPG
+546 
-558 CLTNRN
+558 
-564 SGKSPFKRSP
+564 
-574 ARNCHEQIICCH
+574 I

>member
-15 FGGQTVVQN
+15 FDGQTVVHN

-62 TARTLSYSG
+62 SARTLSYGG
-71 QDLLGLSERGWRGL
+71 QDLLGLSERGWRRL

-98 VSLDPLRPVGKEIL
+98 VSLDPLRAVGKEIL
-112 EVLKT
+112 EVLKA
-117 HGWGDRRRRA
+117 HNWGDRRSRGE
-127 QRVIELLD
+127 RVIELLD
-135 TVGVPDPELRA
+135 KVGVPEPRLRA

-165 ALALDPGLVIADE
+165 ALALSPGLVIADE

-191 LQVLQAIK
+191 LEVLQEIK

-229 AVEQGPMQQVLRNP
+229 TVEQGPTEQVLRNP
-243 RHAYT
+243 HHPYT

-265 SPQQGTP
+265 SPGQPAVNGLP
-272 VVQARP
+272 R
-278 SVAGAV
+278 SGADSP
-284 LLKATAL
+284 LLLRASGL
-291 GKRYIGPDQQPR
+291 GKRYIGPDHQSR
-303 QVVDGV
+303 QVVDDV

-328 KTTVARIVLG
+328 KTTVARMVLG
-338 LLEPDAGKVEFL
+338 LLEPDAGRVEFL
-350 GQDWAGAGRQ
+350 GQPWTAAGSER
-360 HVDEQQRRVRRR
+360 VTEKQRRLHRR

-385 DPRWSVGQILA
+385 DPRWSVGRILA
-396 DALDVAGVTAPQ
+396 DALDVAGFQAGQHV
-408 QTARIQQLLEQ
+408 ARISQLLEQ
-419 VRLPTELA
+419 VRLPAELA

-501 DEVLVTTARWWKA
+501 DQVLVMRHGKVVESARVEDLFDNPQHEYTRRLLGAVPRLPGAQVQLVVPPLEAENTAWLFDESQLWKIA
-514 PRWKPCL
+514 
-521 NTRNTTTPAACWGR
+521 
-535 CRGCRVPKRPW
+535 
-546 SCRRWKRKTAPG
+546 
-558 CLTNRN
+558 
-564 SGKSPFKRSP
+564 
-574 ARNCHEQIICCH
+574 I

>member
-15 FGGQTVVQN
+15 FDGQTVVHN

-62 TARTLSYSG
+62 SARTLSYGG
-71 QDLLGLSERGWRGL
+71 QDLLGLSERGWRRL

-98 VSLDPLRPVGKEIL
+98 VSLDPLRAVGKEIL
-112 EVLKT
+112 EVLKA
-117 HGWGDRRRRA
+117 HNWGDRRSRGE
-127 QRVIELLD
+127 RVIELLD
-135 TVGVPDPELRA
+135 KVGVPEPRLRA

-165 ALALDPGLVIADE
+165 ALALSPGLVIADE

-191 LQVLQAIK
+191 LEVLQEIK

-229 AVEQGPMQQVLRNP
+229 TVEQGPTEQVLRNP
-243 RHAYT
+243 RHPYT

-265 SPQQGTP
+265 SPGQPALNGLP
-272 VVQARP
+272 R
-278 SVAGAV
+278 SGADSP
-284 LLKATAL
+284 LLLRASGL
-291 GKRYIGPDQQPR
+291 GKRYIGPDHQSR
-303 QVVDGV
+303 QVVDDV

-328 KTTVARIVLG
+328 KTTVARMVLG
-338 LLEPDAGKVEFL
+338 LLEPDAGRVEFL
-350 GQDWAGAGRQ
+350 GQPWTAAGSER
-360 HVDEQQRRVRRR
+360 VTEKQRRLHRR

-385 DPRWSVGQILA
+385 DPRWNVGQILA
-396 DALDVAGVTAPQ
+396 DALDVAGFQAGQ
-408 QTARIQQLLEQ
+408 HAARISQLLEQ
-419 VRLPTELA
+419 VRLPAELA

-501 DEVLVTTARWWKA
+501 DQVLVMRHGKVVESAPVEDLFDNPQHEYTRRLLGAVPRLPGAQVQLVVPPLEAENTAWLFDESQLWKIA
-514 PRWKPCL
+514 
-521 NTRNTTTPAACWGR
+521 
-535 CRGCRVPKRPW
+535 
-546 SCRRWKRKTAPG
+546 
-558 CLTNRN
+558 
-564 SGKSPFKRSP
+564 
-574 ARNCHEQIICCH
+574 I

>member
-1 MSDKHLIVEGLSIE
+1 MSEVKRLIVEGLSIE
-15 FGGQTVVQN
+15 FAGQSVVRDV
-24 LSFTLAPG
+24 SFTLEPG

-50 SLIGLAGAGARV
+50 SLIGLAGEGARV
-62 TARTLSYSG
+62 TARRLSYAG
-71 QDLLGLSERGWRGL
+71 RDLLSLSERGWRAL
-85 RGKGIGFVLQDAL
+85 RGKDIGFVLQDAL

-112 EVLKT
+112 EVLQT
-117 HGWGDRRRRA
+117 HRWGDKHSRGE
-127 QRVIELLD
+127 RVIELLE
-135 TVGVPDPELRA
+135 TVGVPEPRLRA

-191 LQVLQAIK
+191 LDVLQKIK
-199 ARGDSLLIISHDLAV
+199 AQGNSLLIISHDLAV
-214 VAQLADEVLVLRHGV
+214 VAQLADEVLVLRHGEV
-229 AVEQGPMQQVLRNP
+229 VEQGPMEQVLRTP
-243 RHAYT
+243 RHSYT

-265 SPQQGTP
+265 SPG
-272 VVQARP
+272 QADA
-278 SVAGAV
+278 VATYRAKRDAPV
-284 LLKATAL
+284 LLKAEGL
-291 GKRYIGPDQQPR
+291 GKRYVGPDQVVR
-303 QVVDGV
+303 QVVEGV
-309 SFELR
+309 GFELR

-328 KTTVARIVLG
+328 KTTVARIALG
-338 LLEPDAGKVEFL
+338 LLQPDAGEVRFL
-350 GQDWAGAGRQ
+350 GRPWSVAGHG
-360 HVDEQQRRVRRR
+360 HVEEKDRRLHRR

-396 DALDVAGVTAPQ
+396 DALDVAGVEVSQ
-408 QTARIQQLLEQ
+408 QAARVARLLQQ
-419 VRLPTELA
+419 VRLPAALA
-427 TRRPLQ
+427 SRRPLQ

-501 DEVLVTTARWWKA
+501 DDVLVMRHGQVVESADVDTLFDHPEHEYTRRLLGAVPRLPGSGSTLVVPPLEPEHPAWLFDESRLWKIA
-514 PRWKPCL
+514 
-521 NTRNTTTPAACWGR
+521 
-535 CRGCRVPKRPW
+535 
-546 SCRRWKRKTAPG
+546 
-558 CLTNRN
+558 
-564 SGKSPFKRSP
+564 
-574 ARNCHEQIICCH
+574 I